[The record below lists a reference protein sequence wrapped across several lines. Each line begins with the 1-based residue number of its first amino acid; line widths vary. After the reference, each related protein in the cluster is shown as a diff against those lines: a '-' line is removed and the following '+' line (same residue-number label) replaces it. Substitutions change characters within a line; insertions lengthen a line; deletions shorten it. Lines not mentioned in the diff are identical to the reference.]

1 MKKSSILQC
10 RLRRVALCFLW
21 LVLSENTGMAL
32 EQQRTMQQERQEA
45 GEPQQDAPLRLEMNV
60 VYRSA
65 LGGAFSVLKDGD
77 ALLSGDQ
84 YKIIFTPMETGFVY
98 IFQRDSSGMLFQL
111 FPTQSWG
118 GETLN
123 NFNPVQAGVTYYIPQ
138 QDKSFMLDKQTGT
151 ERIYLLVSREPNSAL
166 EQLAE
171 THSKSQARN
180 IVLEYSQEDAQKVAD
195 LINEVSNL
203 RGRQRLLTVPV
214 DQQSVVSWQE
224 GGDQFSVLRQQMEN
238 MCNGCVYELSFE
250 HQ

>member
-1 MKKSSILQC
+1 
-10 RLRRVALCFLW
+10 
-21 LVLSENTGMAL
+21 
-32 EQQRTMQQERQEA
+32 
-45 GEPQQDAPLRLEMNV
+45 
-60 VYRSA
+60 
-65 LGGAFSVLKDGD
+65 
-77 ALLSGDQ
+77 
-84 YKIIFTPMETGFVY
+84 
-98 IFQRDSSGMLFQL
+98 
-111 FPTQSWG
+111 
-118 GETLN
+118 
-123 NFNPVQAGVTYYIPQ
+123 
-138 QDKSFMLDKQTGT
+138 MLDKQTGT

-238 MCNGCVYELSFE
+238 MCNGCVYELSSE